1 MHNAYLDYFVND
13 IPNHNKLKMDH
24 LEDMKSVSEMMEN
37 MKLENIVRRVMER
50 KYDEGYNSA
59 ASEDKSEPE
68 LELELESLCILD
80 EREEQSVVYILYNAK
95 GLADNRYCPYS
106 RPSVRPPQNGSRAL
120 PFLRV
125 LRQGDT
131 EPSQLQV
138 NLKWENNN
146 ELRISKTL
154 LPQDVQLCES
164 EGKIQIFVQLDTNPS
179 MKCFLADVRLDTNPD
194 DNSVFRSIGPVVL
207 FLKAQISESQEERL
221 LASTS
226 HEERNAAFNL
236 VEKKDLHQL
245 MSGLPPHD
253 DTVLSVLCAQKSPV
267 SRVQT
272 NAQIYAVVQRLL
284 KQQEGREII
293 LKVNKNGISALEIAA
308 ITNNH
313 LVASYLVEV
322 IYNLM
327 EDQDAAL
334 DILNFKDSQENT
346 ILHLLARKGDTNI
359 NTLR

>member
-1 MHNAYLDYFVND
+1 
-13 IPNHNKLKMDH
+13 
-24 LEDMKSVSEMMEN
+24 
-37 MKLENIVRRVMER
+37 
-50 KYDEGYNSA
+50 
-59 ASEDKSEPE
+59 
-68 LELELESLCILD
+68 
-80 EREEQSVVYILYNAK
+80 
-95 GLADNRYCPYS
+95 
-106 RPSVRPPQNGSRAL
+106 
-120 PFLRV
+120 
-125 LRQGDT
+125 
-131 EPSQLQV
+131 
-138 NLKWENNN
+138 
-146 ELRISKTL
+146 
-154 LPQDVQLCES
+154 
-164 EGKIQIFVQLDTNPS
+164 
-179 MKCFLADVRLDTNPD
+179 MKCFLADVRSDTNPD

-267 SRVQT
+267 SRTQT

-334 DILNFKDSQENT
+334 DILNFKDKEY
-346 ILHLLARKGDTNI
+346 
-359 NTLR
+359 